1 MNLNQEILK
10 QLVQIESYS
19 GQEEKL
25 ASFIMDFCQKN
36 NLTVEKQNKNIV
48 IKFLTGSKKCLI
60 FNAHMDTVKPG
71 DIELWQY
78 PPFGENSGIVKD
90 GKLYGLG
97 ASDDKA
103 GIASFLSLALL
114 LKNKKP
120 LIDIIFAFVTKEEV
134 DGSGTKSFISFFSEK
149 YLKSYKEIAV
159 IIGEPT
165 NLNSLEIGNRGNYFI
180 KLITHGNSG
189 HGSQPHLIKKHAIE
203 EMIEVIAMVKK
214 IGKELGAKYKD
225 KILGSPTF
233 SLTGIQTPGNSPNK
247 IPDTCYSIWDIRTTP
262 KLHNKLLSIMKKQLK
277 GKTTIELISNPVSYA
292 LTSPKEKIISIIK
305 SLVPS
310 LNIKIAPGSND
321 TCFFTQ
327 IGFPAITFGP
337 GSKEVIHKA
346 NEFAELKNIY
356 KAVKIYHKVIDFFK

>member
-25 ASFIMDFCQKN
+25 ASFIMVFCQKN
-36 NLTVEKQNKNIV
+36 NLMVEKQNKNIV

-71 DIELWQY
+71 DIKLWKY
-78 PPFGENSGIVKD
+78 LPFGKNAGIVKD

-103 GIASFLSLALL
+103 GIASFLSLALF
-114 LKNKKP
+114 LKNKKSP
-120 LIDIIFAFVTKEEV
+120 VDIIFAFVTKEEV
-134 DGSGTKSFISFFSEK
+134 DGSGTKSFVSFFSEK
-149 YLKSYKEIAV
+149 YSKSYKEIAV

-180 KLITHGNSG
+180 KLITHGDSG
-189 HGSQPHLIKKHAIE
+189 HGSQPHAIKQHAIE
-203 EMIEVIAMVKK
+203 EMIEVITIVKK
-214 IGKELGAKYKD
+214 IGKELGTKYKD
-225 KILGSPTF
+225 KILGCPTF

-262 KLHNKLLSIMKKQLK
+262 KLHNKLLSIMKKELK
-277 GKTTIELISNPVSYA
+277 GKAAIELISNPVSYA
-292 LTSPKEKIISIIK
+292 LTSPKEKVISILK
-305 SLVPS
+305 CLVPS

-327 IGFPAITFGP
+327 AGIPAVTFGP
-337 GSKEVIHKA
+337 GNKEAIHKE
-346 NEFAELKNIY
+346 NEYVEVKNVD
-356 KAVKIYHKVIDFFK
+356 KAVEIYQQVINYY

>member
-1 MNLNQEILK
+1 MDINQKILK
-10 QLVQIESYS
+10 QLVQIESFS

-25 ASFIMDFCQKN
+25 ADFIMGFCQKN
-36 NLTVEKQNKNIV
+36 NLPVEKQSENVV
-48 IKFLTGSKKCLI
+48 IKYLTGSKKCLI

-71 DIELWQY
+71 DVSLWKY
-78 PPFGENSGIVKD
+78 PPFGKDGGIVKD

-120 LIDIIFAFVTKEEV
+120 PIDIIFTFVTKEEV
-134 DGSGTKSFISFFSEK
+134 DGFGTKSFVSFFSEK

-165 NLNSLEIGNRGNYFI
+165 NLSSLEIGNRGNYFL
-180 KLITHGNSG
+180 KLITHGDSG
-189 HGSQPHLIKKHAIE
+189 HGSQPQLIKKHAIE
-203 EMIEVIAMVKK
+203 EMIEVIATVKK
-214 IGKELGAKYKD
+214 IGKELETKYKD

-233 SLTGIQTPGNSPNK
+233 ALTGIQTQGNSPNK
-247 IPDTCYSIWDIRTTP
+247 IPDSCYSIWDVRTTP
-262 KLHNKLLSIMKKQLK
+262 KLHSKLLSIIKKQLK
-277 GKTTIELISNPVSYA
+277 AKATIELVVNPVSYA
-292 LTSPKEKIISIIK
+292 LTSPKEKVISILK

-310 LNIKIAPGSND
+310 LNIKISPGSND

-327 IGFPAITFGP
+327 IGLPAVTFGP
-337 GSKEVIHKA
+337 GSKKVIHKE
-346 NEFAELKNIY
+346 NEYVELKNID
-356 KAVKIYHKVIDFFK
+356 KAVEIYHQIINLF